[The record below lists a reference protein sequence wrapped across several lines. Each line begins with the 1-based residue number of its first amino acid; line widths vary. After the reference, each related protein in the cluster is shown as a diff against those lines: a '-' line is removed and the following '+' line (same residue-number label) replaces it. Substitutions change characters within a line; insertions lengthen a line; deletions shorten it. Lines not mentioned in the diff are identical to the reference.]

1 MSKRRVC
8 YLTGTR
14 ADFGL
19 MTRTLRLIQASPAM
33 ELGVVVT
40 GMHLSDKYGLTVRE
54 IEAQR
59 LPIIARIATP
69 VDETSGAAMASALG
83 ATLVGLVEKLSAWRP
98 HLLLLLGDRG
108 EMLAGAI
115 AATYLGI
122 PVAHVHGGERSGTV
136 DEPVRHAI
144 SKLSHFHLVAT
155 SGSRE
160 RLIRMG
166 EAAAHVFVTGA
177 PGLDELGEAQAEPR
191 EALCRRVGLDPARPV
206 CLLIFHPVVQE
217 AEQAGEQVRAV
228 VQGILA
234 AGAQVLALAPNAD
247 AGADRILA
255 ELQGFSSRPDFRL
268 ATHLPRAKFVSWQAR
283 ADAMVGNSSSGIIEA
298 ASLGLWVVNVGKRQ
312 QLRERS
318 PNVIDVPPVAE
329 EVRRAVSA
337 VLARPRGQ
345 WRNAYGDGG
354 SAERIVEILGRLPLE
369 PAVLEKIN
377 AY

>member
-1 MSKRRVC
+1 LSKRRVC
-8 YLTGTR
+8 YLSGTR

-19 MTRTLRLIQASPAM
+19 MARTLRMIQASQAM

-40 GMHLSDKYGLTVRE
+40 GMHLSEKYGLTARE
-54 IEAQR
+54 VEAQA

-69 VDETSGAAMASALG
+69 VDETSGAAMATAVGETVIGLVGALG
-83 ATLVGLVEKLSAWRP
+83 AWRP

-115 AATYLGI
+115 AATYLGV

-155 SGSRE
+155 AGSRE

-166 EAAAHVFVTGA
+166 EAAERVFVTGA
-177 PGLDELGEAQAEPR
+177 PGLDDVRGVQAEPR
-191 EALCRRVGLDPARPV
+191 EVLCGRIGLDAARPV
-206 CLLIFHPVVQE
+206 CLVIFHPVVQE
-217 AEQAGEQVRAV
+217 AEQAGEQARAV
-228 VQGILA
+228 VQGTLA
-234 AGAQVLALAPNAD
+234 AGAQVLALMPNAD
-247 AGADRILA
+247 AGGNRIRA
-255 ELQGFSSRPDFRL
+255 ALQGFSARPDFRL
-268 ATHLPRAKFVSWQAR
+268 ATHVPRSEFLSWLAR
-283 ADAMVGNSSSGIIEA
+283 TDAMVGNSSSGIIEA
-298 ASLGLWVVNVGKRQ
+298 ASFGLWVVNVGKRQ

-318 PNVIDVPPVAE
+318 ANVLDVQPVEIDI
-329 EVRRAVSA
+329 RRAVA
-337 VLARPRGQ
+337 DVLARPRGR
-345 WRNAYGDGG
+345 WHNVYGEGG

-369 PAVLEKIN
+369 PAALEKIN